1 MDNRLIIEKNMKDFM
16 KEKPYSIKMIK
27 DEWFL
32 IIFFGFLPAVFGI
45 YNYITFPLFAI
56 TIVGMIVW
64 GSKIIK
70 NNLIQQ
76 FILYIGTSLLI
87 VSFECLLGVFKVFSI
102 NRVMTVMEILLILII
117 YITFMTVYSIS
128 YIKKV
133 NQSNPKKNKSGLTFI
148 FVAPLMGILVG
159 RSLKDKISNDQAFL
173 ILGFISLILSI
184 LMGMGIKYIINHYY
198 INKYQIEMIIE
209 DSKLS

>member
-1 MDNRLIIEKNMKDFM
+1 M
-16 KEKPYSIKMIK
+16 
-27 DEWFL
+27 
-32 IIFFGFLPAVFGI
+32 
-45 YNYITFPLFAI
+45 
-56 TIVGMIVW
+56 
-64 GSKIIK
+64 
-70 NNLIQQ
+70 
-76 FILYIGTSLLI
+76 
-87 VSFECLLGVFKVFSI
+87 FSI

-184 LMGMGIKYIINHYY
+184 LMGMGIKYIINYYY
-198 INKYQIEMIIE
+198 INKYQIEMITE